1 MTNTCNN
8 VLLLEVGPRLS
19 NQFLVAHVGE
29 PHHLPGSCG
38 LEVGFELGEHQLDGV
53 PLRRVPHVEDP
64 AELQLLH
71 LLLRRVA
78 GVGAEVVHEEADLLI
93 RIGSSQA
100 GEVLLELVRVDG
112 LLEDLVVF
120 QAVLLRDAG
129 QQRKSRLVQVGLV
142 YAHVLLRPRPLDLS
156 DRLAGHHRFVDV
168 VDLVPLVPVPGQ
180 QPLHVD
186 EPLSISFWVRILG
199 LLGPLEPLLLDAM
212 FPIYDSQQRR
222 VHMSRWELALELG

>member
-19 NQFLVAHVGE
+19 HQLLVAHVGE

-78 GVGAEVVHEEADLLI
+78 DVCAEVVHEKADLLI
-93 RIGSSQA
+93 RVCCSQTS
-100 GEVLLELVRVDG
+100 EVLLELRRVHR
-112 LLEDLVVF
+112 LLEDLKVF
-120 QAVLLRDAG
+120 QTVLLGDAG
-129 QQRKSRLVQVGLV
+129 QQRESGLVQVGLV
-142 YAHVLLRPRPLDLS
+142 YTHVLLRPRPLDLS

-168 VDLVPLVPVPGQ
+168 VYLVPLVFIPRKE
-180 QPLHVD
+180 PLHVD
-186 EPLSISFWVRILG
+186 QPLPISFWVRIRR
-199 LLGPLEPLLLDAM
+199 LLGPLESLLLDAV
-212 FPIYDSQQRR
+212 YLVDLT
-222 VHMSRWELALELG
+222 E